1 MEVLLKDASSVNKLK
16 NLNKVE
22 LFSLISLKS
31 SQYINNK
38 EELHSLKIT
47 YLDAITIINDILKIR
62 LNGDNF

>member
-1 MEVLLKDASSVNKLK
+1 MEVLLKDASSVNQLK

-31 SQYINNK
+31 CQYVKNK
-38 EELHSLKIT
+38 EELHSFKIT

-62 LNGDNF
+62 LHGDNF